1 MHEAT
6 STARVMWRLF
16 EPIHTV
22 IYFVPTARTPF
33 EDAGLRGFW
42 RGYFAGRAAPLGRV
56 GAAPVVAS
64 FFGFAP
70 SMVERALPAVWEL
83 ITPADALRARLAGAS
98 AALRELL
105 AGREAEVTRAAEV
118 LEHAI
123 EGLDGAGRVLAAAN
137 MALAVPDEP
146 YSRLWHAAT
155 VLREHRGDGHVAAL
169 VAAGVGGGESL
180 VLRAGLDIPRQ
191 SLQPVRGWT
200 DEQWEQARSRLV
212 ARGWLDGAGVITAE
226 GKQRYQEIE
235 DVTDAVAAQPWSGLD
250 AGSIALLEPLAAV
263 CAAQMPSPNPIG
275 LSTGS
280 SG

>member
-1 MHEAT
+1 
-6 STARVMWRLF
+6 
-16 EPIHTV
+16 
-22 IYFVPTARTPF
+22 
-33 EDAGLRGFW
+33 
-42 RGYFAGRAAPLGRV
+42 
-56 GAAPVVAS
+56 
-64 FFGFAP
+64 
-70 SMVERALPAVWEL
+70 
-83 ITPADALRARLAGAS
+83 
-98 AALRELL
+98 
-105 AGREAEVTRAAEV
+105 
-118 LEHAI
+118 
-123 EGLDGAGRVLAAAN
+123 VLAAAN
-137 MALAVPDEP
+137 MALAAPDEP
-146 YSRLWHAAT
+146 YGRLWHAAT

-226 GKQRYQEIE
+226 GKRRYQEIE